1 MLGYKKEFFFG
12 IYEKSDW
19 IVSETYKRCKEFQN
33 IDEFK
38 DELISTVSNSTTKKK
53 ILLLKSH
60 PQLTGK
66 ISIKNLTKESFNEQN
81 SAGLQN
87 CSQEE
92 FEELHSLNAS
102 YNEKFKFPFIIA
114 VTGLNVTKIL
124 EQFRIRVSNNYLEEL
139 NEAIFQVHK
148 IAEIRIKQKINL
160 TEK

>member
-38 DELISTVSNSTTKKK
+38 DELITTVSNSTTEKK

-66 ISIKNLTKESFNEQN
+66 ISIKNLTKEIFNKNFIKN
-81 SAGLQN
+81 SSKGSSGGILTRK
-87 CSQEE
+87 
-92 FEELHSLNAS
+92 SL
-102 YNEKFKFPFIIA
+102 KF
-114 VTGLNVTKIL
+114 LNSL
-124 EQFRIRVSNNYLEEL
+124 
-139 NEAIFQVHK
+139 
-148 IAEIRIKQKINL
+148 
-160 TEK
+160 